1 MRISAFPPLLLL
13 CLPLA
18 PAADRL
24 TDQQIEA
31 YIPRLLEPG
40 KRFANIEPAEG
51 VYLRGLVE
59 KVQARRALEIGT
71 STGYS
76 GIWIAMG
83 LRQTGGKLIT
93 LEIDRGRHE
102 AALENFRAV
111 GLADLIDARLGDAV
125 QETPKVEGPLDF
137 VFLDALKSDYR
148 LYYEIVLPK
157 MRKGGVI
164 AAHNVVSNAR
174 DMPDFLAR
182 IKSDPR
188 VKTEIVTPGWQGIS
202 VSFVK

>member
-1 MRISAFPPLLLL
+1 MRSSVAALLFSL

-18 PAADRL
+18 PAGDRM
-24 TDQQIEA
+24 TDQQVET
-31 YIPRLLEPG
+31 YIPRLLAPG

-51 VYLRGLVE
+51 AYLRDLVK

-93 LEIDRGRHE
+93 LEIDRERH
-102 AALENFRAV
+102 ATAVENFRMV

-137 VFLDALKSDYR
+137 VFLDALKSDYL
-148 LYYEIVLPK
+148 LYYEIVVPK
-157 MRKGGVI
+157 VRKGGVI
-164 AAHNVVSNAR
+164 TAHNVVSHPREMA
-174 DMPDFLAR
+174 DFLVR

>member
-1 MRISAFPPLLLL
+1 M
-13 CLPLA
+13 
-18 PAADRL
+18 
-24 TDQQIEA
+24 TDQQVEA
-31 YIPRLLEPG
+31 YIPRLLAPG

-51 VYLRGLVE
+51 AYLRDLVK

-83 LRQTGGKLIT
+83 LRETGGKLIT
-93 LEIDRGRHE
+93 LEIDRERHD
-102 AALENFRAV
+102 AAVENFRAV

-137 VFLDALKSDYR
+137 VFLDALKSDYL
-148 LYYEIVLPK
+148 LYYEIVVPK

-164 AAHNVVSNAR
+164 AAHNVVSHPREMA
-174 DMPDFLAR
+174 DFLAR

-188 VKTEIVTPGWQGIS
+188 VKTEIVMPGWQGIS